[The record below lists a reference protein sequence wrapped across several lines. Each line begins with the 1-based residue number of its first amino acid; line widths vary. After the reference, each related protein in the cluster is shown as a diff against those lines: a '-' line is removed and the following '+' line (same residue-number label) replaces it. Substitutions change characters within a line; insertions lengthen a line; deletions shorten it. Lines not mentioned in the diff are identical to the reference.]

1 MSEFVG
7 RTGSLRVYSYPE
19 PRRPGAPAPE
29 ARNFA
34 TAKGGALSAGDNTI
48 SWVADVP
55 AAPVNLTQVPIT
67 PILTG
72 VIEISGFVVIA
83 GSVEAD
89 AHIEILISVNGVAV
103 PATMESEAIVPTTGM
118 LSIPYMAQVAG
129 LALSATVPV
138 TMVIASD
145 IGAVSLESGVMAV
158 QEVPVSTG

>member
-1 MSEFVG
+1 MSEYVG
-7 RTGSLRVYSYPE
+7 RTGALRVYSYPE
-19 PRRPGAPAPE
+19 ARRPGTPAPE

-34 TAKGGALSAGDNTI
+34 TAKGGALGAGNNNV

-83 GSVEAD
+83 GSAEAE
-89 AHIEILISVNGVAV
+89 AHIEILISVNGVQV
-103 PATMESEAIVPTTGM
+103 PATMKSEAIVPIAGM
-118 LSIPYMAQVAG
+118 LSIPYIAQVDG
-129 LALSATVPV
+129 LALSTTVPV
-138 TMVIASD
+138 TMVLTSD
-145 IGAVSLESGVMAV
+145 VGAVSLESGVMAV